1 MSSAKIKLS
10 NLVRATRSETPD
22 ADVAWRRMRRGLDER
37 RAARAR
43 RRMFFIPALSLATAA
58 AIGAVWYVRR
68 VPAPGQET
76 AAIAGRA
83 FESTANGV
91 ALALPEGVHVDMG
104 PHSRVAVEEVTAEQI
119 RVGLG
124 HGHALFDVEPH
135 RHRRFVVDVGDVE
148 VRVIGTRFRVERLAG
163 PNGEGGEGARVDVAV
178 ERGIVEVRNRN
189 GGEVHRLRAG
199 ERYSALIGDPA
210 EAHEPAAADKEEA
223 AEESPPEDAPTVTVD
238 DAPAA
243 RPHARP
249 TRPHAAHEEAR
260 RLLERAQ
267 GQWRAGHMAE
277 SAGLY
282 EEILARYPHDA
293 RTGLAALE
301 LGRIR
306 MDHLGDLK
314 GAVVSLQRAV
324 RLAPAASFHED
335 ALARLVQANDRLGR
349 RGDCARARDAYL
361 ARYRDGIHAA
371 TVEKACE

>member
-10 NLVRATRSETPD
+10 NLMRATQAGTPD
-22 ADVAWRRMRRGLDER
+22 DDAAWRRMRRGLDER

-43 RRMFFIPALSLATAA
+43 RRMFFIPTLSLATAA

-68 VPAPGQET
+68 EPAPGQDV

-83 FESTANGV
+83 FESSSNEV
-91 ALALPEGVHVDMG
+91 ALALPDGVHVDMG

-135 RHRRFVVDVGDVE
+135 RHRRFIVDVGDVE
-148 VRVIGTRFRVERLAG
+148 VRVVGTRFRVDRLAG
-163 PNGEGGEGARVDVAV
+163 AQGQADGDGARVEVAV

-189 GGEVHRLRAG
+189 GGEVHRLHAG
-199 ERYSALIGDPA
+199 ERYSALIA
-210 EAHEPAAADKEEA
+210 TATEA
-223 AEESPPEDAPTVTVD
+223 AQTPDEAPALD
-238 DAPAA
+238 DAPE
-243 RPHARP
+243 RQHVRHG
-249 TRPHAAHEEAR
+249 RSHAAHEEAR
-260 RLLERAQ
+260 MLLERAQ
-267 GQWRAGHMAE
+267 GQWRTGHMAE
-277 SAGLY
+277 AAGLY
-282 EEILARYPHDA
+282 EEILSRYPHDA

-301 LGRIR
+301 LGRIQ

-314 GAVVSLQRAV
+314 GAVTSLQRAV

-335 ALARLVQANDRLGR
+335 ALARLVQATDRLGR

-361 ARYRDGIHAA
+361 ARYHDGIHAA
-371 TVEKACE
+371 AVSKACE